1 MPTVKEIATA
11 IEAAA
16 PLCLQ
21 ESYDNS
27 GLQIGREGNSVDS
40 VLVCL
45 TPTEAIVNEAIER
58 GCNLIV
64 SHHPLLFRGLK
75 RISDAT
81 ATERIAVQAIRHN
94 ISLYAA
100 HTNLDSTAEGVSADI
115 AQALGM
121 TDVEPLVPTAPG
133 ASTGLGTIGEMP
145 APVPVL
151 EFLRQLQKVFG
162 VKALRYSATTPK
174 IVIRRVAVCG
184 GSGSS
189 FITDAIARG
198 ADAYV
203 TGDLGY
209 HDFDSYGSEILLADI
224 GHFESEL
231 GARKLLRSILEE
243 AFPDLAVMTADC
255 ETNPVKTLSYN
266 YKNGRR
272 QENRKERAYG

>member
-1 MPTVKEIATA
+1 
-11 IEAAA
+11 
-16 PLCLQ
+16 
-21 ESYDNS
+21 
-27 GLQIGREGNSVDS
+27 
-40 VLVCL
+40 
-45 TPTEAIVNEAIER
+45 
-58 GCNLIV
+58 
-64 SHHPLLFRGLK
+64 
-75 RISDAT
+75 
-81 ATERIAVQAIRHN
+81 
-94 ISLYAA
+94 
-100 HTNLDSTAEGVSADI
+100 
-115 AQALGM
+115 M

-133 ASTGLGTIGEMP
+133 AFTGLGTIGEMP

-203 TGDLGY
+203 TGDLGD

-255 ETNPVKTLSYN
+255 ETNPVKTLS
-266 YKNGRR
+266 
-272 QENRKERAYG
+272 

>member
-243 AFPDLAVMTADC
+243 AFPYLAVMTADC
-255 ETNPVKTLSYN
+255 ETNPVKTLS
-266 YKNGRR
+266 
-272 QENRKERAYG
+272 

>member
-100 HTNLDSTAEGVSADI
+100 HTNLDSTAEGVSTDI

-162 VKALRYSATTPK
+162 LHPGLDRVELFVESASGDHLRMEVPT
-174 IVIRRVAVCG
+174 RV
-184 GSGSS
+184 
-189 FITDAIARG
+189 DAKNVMLMARVQDLIAG
-198 ADAYV
+198 KGIAHV
-203 TGDLGY
+203 V
-209 HDFDSYGSEILLADI
+209 S
-224 GHFESEL
+224 
-231 GARKLLRSILEE
+231 
-243 AFPDLAVMTADC
+243 
-255 ETNPVKTLSYN
+255 
-266 YKNGRR
+266 
-272 QENRKERAYG
+272 